1 MWSRGGISVN
11 VAKNDRYRLICEFRL
26 LLCLVVL
33 SFRVDISD
41 TLMYV
46 YEMLGAELLSNL
58 YDRLGRQLMDPQQSA
73 VWQVMALITD
83 WASSY
88 TAFSIKCWLSS
99 TVNNNQGRSMNPF
112 PLRFHTTLFFPLS
125 SGHRGLVIWLPVHSW
140 DHRCELLWR
149 YPRSY
154 RSDPQNQ
161 HQQRYAGWHRHVHH
175 RYTFTDHPFSLVY
188 EMLSEIWICIF
199 SNHQQS
205 SIDVH
210 LYLLYLN
217 RLFSLPMTRTSFW
230 IFRIPGWVAGRPP
243 CDVGCHITHG
253 ASGPGEARAVRVQR
267 LHAEEDLQGV

>member
-1 MWSRGGISVN
+1 MWSCRGISVN
-11 VAKNDRYRLICEFRL
+11 VAKNDRYRLIFGFCL
-26 LLCLVVL
+26 LLCLVAL
-33 SFRVDISD
+33 PFRVDISD

-88 TAFSIKCWLSS
+88 AALSIKCWLSS
-99 TVNNNQGRSMNPF
+99 AVDNDQGWSVNPF
-112 PLRFHTTLFFPLS
+112 PLPLSWFHATLFFPPPS

-140 DHRCELLWR
+140 DHRCQLLWR

-175 RYTFTDHPFSLVY
+175 RYTPYRHLTDHPFSLIH
-188 EMLSEIWICIF
+188 EILSDVLSCVL
-199 SNHQQS
+199 SNHYY
-205 SIDVH
+205 
-210 LYLLYLN
+210 YL
-217 RLFSLPMTRTSFW
+217 
-230 IFRIPGWVAGRPP
+230 
-243 CDVGCHITHG
+243 
-253 ASGPGEARAVRVQR
+253 
-267 LHAEEDLQGV
+267 